1 MTLRSAGVAPEVMV
15 SGLDEDEITAP
26 SPADLVQALAIAKA
40 AAVATE
46 LSMAASGEVGG
57 DVGGDVLV
65 LGCDSLLEFRGEALG
80 KPANEEEAVA
90 RWKQLRG
97 RGGMLHTGHT
107 LMLLRNFEIVDA
119 KTKLAST
126 EVRFGYPS
134 DDEIDAYVATGEP
147 LRVAGAFT
155 IDGHGGW
162 FVDRIIGDHHNV
174 VGLSLPV
181 LRTMLIELGLGIAD
195 LPAVS
200 T

>member
-1 MTLRSAGVAPEVMV
+1 MV

-46 LSMAASGEVGG
+46 LSMADSG
-57 DVGGDVLV
+57 DVAGDVLV

-80 KPANEEEAVA
+80 KPANAEEAVA

-107 LMLLRNFEIVDA
+107 LMLLRNSEIVDA

-147 LRVAGAFT
+147 LQVAGAFT

>member
-1 MTLRSAGVAPEVMV
+1 MV

-26 SPADLVQALAIAKA
+26 SPADLVQALAMAKA

-46 LSMAASGEVGG
+46 LSMAVA
-57 DVGGDVLV
+57 GDVLV

-80 KPANEEEAVA
+80 KPANAAEAVA

-107 LMLLRNFEIVDA
+107 LMLLRNCEIVDA

-134 DDEIDAYVATGEP
+134 DEEIDAYVATGEP

-181 LRTMLIELGLGIAD
+181 LRTMLIELGLSIAD

-200 T
+200 P